1 MDGTRNHRVPY
12 IVKAEVVSSLNSRY
26 GFTWR
31 GIPRPHD
38 RELGI
43 VGGELIV
50 MDLQHNDVLGV
61 RRGFIR
67 SSGVR
72 NLTDI
77 WWLGGQ
83 VCPIKKALSSSRFIQ
98 KVLIPASEK
107 Q

>member
-1 MDGTRNHRVPY
+1 MKRQWLSVLLIGLLSGVLSACLSF
-12 IVKAEVVSSLNSRY
+12 AE
-26 GFTWR
+26 T
-31 GIPRPHD
+31 P
-38 RELGI
+38 
-43 VGGELIV
+43 GERFQKVMKEMVDLCARV

-72 NLTDI
+72 NLTGI
-77 WWLGGQ
+77 WWLGWQ